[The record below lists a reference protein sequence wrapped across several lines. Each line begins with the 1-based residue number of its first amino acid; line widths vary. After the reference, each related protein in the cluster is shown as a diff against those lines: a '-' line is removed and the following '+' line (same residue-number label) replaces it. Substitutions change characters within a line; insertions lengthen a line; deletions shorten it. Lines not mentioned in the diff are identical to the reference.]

1 MRVLCC
7 NPVFFEYRL
16 PLYEE
21 LKRLFEGDFYVMY
34 SPVRYK
40 MCGKEAFCQQIKTE
54 LAENAIE
61 LHTDHLFDTNAKKW
75 DVMPDIEKGNRIP
88 LTWGL
93 MRAIRKVKPDVLITV
108 GYFQWT
114 PFVLL
119 YGLLHRIPVYME
131 YERTCWTERNAG
143 RLKTIQRKL
152 FNRLFS
158 GFLVNGSETRKYLLG
173 LGVPEMKIKVGGMCA
188 GKLNFNLNDD
198 PNLNPNL
205 NDNPNL
211 NLNDDPN
218 GNPELNHKMG
228 LRFLFSG
235 AIAERKGVTHLIEA
249 WKEHI
254 MAYPYDELTLVGDG
268 NQMDL
273 CKKMSN
279 DIPSIH
285 LAGRIPYDEIGSY
298 YARADVYILPTIEDN
313 WSLVIPEAMSCGLP
327 VATSIYNGCH
337 PELIHEGVNGFTF
350 DTFRHE
356 TIVEVLAKFH
366 RVDLKAMGM
375 ASRRIEQDYNVVN
388 TALRIYNA
396 LMEVP

>member
-21 LKRLFEGDFYVMY
+21 LERLFEGDFYVMY

-40 MCGKEAFCQQIKTE
+40 MCRKEAFCQQIKTE
-54 LAENAIE
+54 LGDNAIE

-75 DVMPDIEKGNRIP
+75 DVMPDIEKGKRIP

-114 PFVLL
+114 PIVLL

-173 LGVPEMKIKVGGMCA
+173 LGVPEMKIRVGGMCA
-188 GKLNFNLNDD
+188 GKLNFNVNSNVCSKDRK
-198 PNLNPNL
+198 P
-205 NDNPNL
+205 
-211 NLNDDPN
+211 
-218 GNPELNHKMG
+218 G
-228 LRFLFSG
+228 LSFLFTG
-235 AIAERKGVTHLIEA
+235 AIAERKGVTHLIDA

-254 MAYPYDELTLVGDG
+254 VAYPHDVLTLVGDG

-273 CKKMSN
+273 CKKMSK
-279 DIPSIH
+279 DMPSI
-285 LAGRIPYDEIGSY
+285 LLKGRIPYDEIGTC
-298 YARADVYILPTIEDN
+298 YAQSDVYILPTIEDN

-356 TIVEVLAKFH
+356 TIVEVLDKFH

-375 ASRRIEQDYNVVN
+375 ASKRIEQDFNAVN

-396 LMEVP
+396 LIEMSK

>member
-21 LKRLFEGDFYVMY
+21 LERLFEGDFYVMY

-40 MCGKEAFCQQIKTE
+40 MCRKEAFCQQIKTE
-54 LAENAIE
+54 LGDNAIE

-75 DVMPDIEKGNRIP
+75 DVMPDIEKGKRIP

-114 PFVLL
+114 PIVLL

-173 LGVPEMKIKVGGMCA
+173 LGVPEMKIRVGGMCA
-188 GKLNFNLNDD
+188 GKLNFNV
-198 PNLNPNL
+198 NPNVGSK
-205 NDNPNL
+205 DRKP
-211 NLNDDPN
+211 
-218 GNPELNHKMG
+218 G
-228 LRFLFSG
+228 LSFLFTG
-235 AIAERKGVTHLIEA
+235 AIAERKGVTHLIDA

-254 MAYPYDELTLVGDG
+254 VAYPHDVLTLVGDG

-273 CKKMSN
+273 CKEMSK
-279 DIPSIH
+279 DMPSI
-285 LAGRIPYDEIGSY
+285 LLKGRIPYDEIGTC
-298 YARADVYILPTIEDN
+298 YAQSDVYILPTIEDN

-337 PELIHEGVNGFTF
+337 PELIQEGVNGFTF

-356 TIVEVLAKFH
+356 TIVEVLDKFH

-375 ASRRIEQDYNVVN
+375 ASKRIEQDYNAVN

-396 LMEVP
+396 LIEMSK